1 VTTETLVGVSRPK
14 EIKKVVSPAEQ
25 ELAAARELVKSAR
38 ARGVALTGPDGLLK
52 AITKTVL
59 ESALE
64 EEMSEHVGYD
74 KHAVQGRNGGNSER
88 HPVQDGADR
97 GGRRGERRRAAGS
110 GGHVRAGRSEEAA
123 APIPRTWST
132 RKVASSP
139 ETPLSC

>member
-1 VTTETLVGVSRPK
+1 MTTETLVGVSRPK

-52 AITKTVL
+52 AITKT
-59 ESALE
+59 ALG

-74 KHAVQGRNGGNSER
+74 KHAVQSRNGGNSER